1 MGGMQGNIHTSLGL
15 SRWIFVSTLPQEPS
29 IDQIESGVNRFASV
43 PPLRVNYR
51 TPDAL
56 ATFYGSLKATRCS
69 ELCLLYS
76 PCAYGFY
83 CPQNAVP

>member
-1 MGGMQGNIHTSLGL
+1 MGGMQGNYTSVWICGR
-15 SRWIFVSTLPQEPS
+15 SIFVSTLPQEAS

-43 PPLRVNYR
+43 PPLRLNYR

-56 ATFYGSLKATRCS
+56 ATFYGSLKATYCS
-69 ELCLLYS
+69 ELCLLHS